1 MNAMGNPQTK
11 PVNQRSNGMK
21 HTRIKHRL
29 TALVAAG
36 AVFLAGSAQA
46 QAPQPQTLT
55 PSEYALGLLKRA
67 TDKLAA
73 AKSFTFK
80 TTSSVEVPSP
90 VGQTIN
96 YFSAAEVAVQR
107 PDMLAVKKTGD
118 GPSFDLYY
126 DGKTFGAVDAKLKLY
141 ARMAAPPT
149 LDALIPLV
157 LEQTGI
163 QFPYAD
169 VLYSD
174 VYAAVTKDLTHAY
187 WVGKTTVDGVGCDHL
202 AFAGP
207 GLEWQVWL
215 GPEKNPLPRRL
226 AVTYLAVERQP
237 RFLVNFSDWNLKA
250 RLSAKRFE
258 FQQPADAKP
267 IEFRPLLTK
276 PNR

>member
-1 MNAMGNPQTK
+1 MRTK
-11 PVNQRSNGMK
+11 F
-21 HTRIKHRL
+21 TRPNL

-36 AVFLAGSAQA
+36 AVLLAGSAPA
-46 QAPQPQTLT
+46 QTPQPQTPT
-55 PSEYALGLLKRA
+55 PAQYALGLLKRTA
-67 TDKLAA
+67 DRLSA

-90 VGQTIN
+90 VGQMIN
-96 YFSAAEVAVQR
+96 YFSTAEVAVQR
-107 PDMLAVKKTGD
+107 PDKLTAKKAGD

-126 DGKTFGAVDAKLKLY
+126 DGKTFGALDAKLKLY
-141 ARMAAPPT
+141 ARMAAPAT

-157 LEQTGI
+157 EERTGI

-174 VYAAVTKDLTHAY
+174 VYAVVTKDLTQAY
-187 WVGKTTVDGVGCDHL
+187 WVGKTTVDGVVCDHL

-207 GLEWQVWL
+207 GLEWQIWL
-215 GPEKNPLPRRL
+215 GPEKDPLPRRL

-237 RFLVNFSDWNLKA
+237 RFLVNFSDWDLKA

-258 FQQPADAKP
+258 FKQPADAKP
-267 IEFRPLLTK
+267 IEFRPLMTK
-276 PNR
+276 PNN